1 MASRATRRD
10 RTGRGWPS
18 GRSARTVAH
27 GLSTLV
33 LLLLVLV
40 LGGAAWG
47 VVTGQW
53 RAHSVLSGSMEPRLP
68 VGSVAIT
75 ERVRTTSLEVGDV
88 ITFRE
93 PDDPSHLVTHRI
105 VSITEKDGRLR
116 YETQG
121 DANDAKD
128 PWIVT
133 LRGRNSYRV
142 LADVPWAGYVV
153 TTVRAPSVRPW
164 LLLGAGLVLVVG
176 VLNLFLPG
184 RPPGGGRR
192 RSAAGAAPAAAGDDT
207 TDNPK
212 EMAR

>member
-1 MASRATRRD
+1 MATLAKHRD
-10 RTGRGWPS
+10 RAGRGRPS
-18 GRSARTVAH
+18 GRTVAH

-33 LLLLVLV
+33 LLLLVLA

-116 YETQG
+116 YQTKG
-121 DANDAKD
+121 DANDSTD

-133 LRGRNSYRV
+133 LRGRDSYRV
-142 LADVPWAGYVV
+142 LADVPWAGFVV
-153 TTVRAPSVRPW
+153 TAVRAPSVRPW
-164 LLLGAGLVLVVG
+164 LLLGAGVVLLVG
-176 VLNLFLPG
+176 VLNLFLPQ
-184 RPPGGGRR
+184 RPPGGRR
-192 RSAAGAAPAAAGDDT
+192 RNGVAPAAAGDEAS
-207 TDNPK
+207 DNKK
-212 EMAR
+212 EMAP